1 MKSIRIFNAHSKHRV
16 RQKETIDLAI
26 CVLKGEGCPH
36 ADLNVIFIDDKR
48 MTGMNASYLKHR
60 YSTDVLSFSLAEGP
74 ARRLEGEVYV
84 NIDRARRQARE
95 YRVSISEETRRLVT
109 HGLLHLLGY
118 DDATPPQRE
127 KMSKTEDFY
136 LRKFSKNHS

>member
-1 MKSIRIFNAHSKHRV
+1 MNSIRVFNTHSKHRV
-16 RQKETIDLAI
+16 RRKETIELARY
-26 CVLKGEGCPH
+26 VLRGEGCSN
-36 ADLNVIFIDDKR
+36 AELNVVYIGDER
-48 MTGMNASYLKHR
+48 MTGMNATYRKHR

-74 ARRLEGEVYV
+74 ARQLEGEVYV
-84 NIDRARRQARE
+84 NVDSARRQARE
-95 YRVSISEETRRLVT
+95 YRVSIAEETRRLVT

-136 LRKFSKNHS
+136 LRQFSKNHS